1 MKKNTKLLLDAGRE
15 IGLEVNADKISIRS
29 SLLNRM
35 QYKIATKMTDNNKSF
50 ESVAKSEQLG
60 TTLTN
65 QNCIYED
72 LKGRLSS
79 GNACHHSV

>member
-15 IGLEVNADKISIRS
+15 ISLEVNADKGCIRS

-35 QYKIATKMTDNNKSF
+35 KYKIATKMTGNNKSF
-50 ESVAKSEQLG
+50 ESVAKFEQLG

-65 QNCIYED
+65 QNCIYEEI
-72 LKGRLSS
+72 KGRLNS
-79 GNACHHSV
+79 GNACCHFV